1 MNKAFM
7 VERIRGEEKIQV
19 RDYMTGDVVSAE
31 IDDTVEDVA
40 RIIKETGHDGFPVV
54 EDGRLK
60 GYVSARSL
68 VLEQPHEPVFK
79 VMTEDLIVAHPEMDL
94 NDAARVMF
102 RSGVSKLPVVND
114 VGRLVGILTNTD
126 VVRSQIERATP
137 GKVEKVVNTLERIH
151 GVDADVD
158 RRKVPTRELVP
169 TQGRVY
175 RDELE
180 GRKYELERGLAEPI
194 VVVKKPGKVLLV
206 DGHHRA
212 VAAYQAG
219 IEELDA
225 YVVELSRDVE
235 LGMER
240 TSEKSE
246 LRGLDDVDILED
258 DQHPLIRL
266 TKRYR
271 RD

>member
-1 MNKAFM
+1 
-7 VERIRGEEKIQV
+7 
-19 RDYMTGDVVSAE
+19 MTGDVVSAE

-40 RIIKETGHDGFPVV
+40 HTIKETGHDGFPVV

-79 VMTEDLIVAHPEMDL
+79 IMAEDLVVAHPEMAL

-114 VGRLVGILTNTD
+114 AGRLVGILTNTD
-126 VVRSQIERATP
+126 VIRSQIERATP

-151 GVDADVD
+151 GVEAETS
-158 RRKVPTRELVP
+158 RRKVPTGELVP
-169 TQGRVY
+169 TQNRVY

-180 GRKYELERGLAEPI
+180 GRMYELKRGLAEPI
-194 VVVKKPGKVLLV
+194 VVVKKPSKYILV

-212 VAAYQAG
+212 VAAYHAG
-219 IEELDA
+219 MAELDA
-225 YVVELSRDVE
+225 YVVELSRDVQ

-240 TSEKSE
+240 TSEKAH
-246 LRGLDDVDILED
+246 LAGLDDVDILED